1 MDDLQLFSAQCW
13 QFVDLMRI
21 PVRALRVVQFRHSQ
35 CRLESGAADV
45 LRDSQKPVY
54 QFLQLPWGGF
64 TIRLARQNRAR
75 FNAYSQFVNEAF
87 QCPEYIDLT
96 ILLDALEVWLD
107 RIENE
112 STACTFG
119 QHGSAVRMQELAS
132 RLGAS
137 TTESE
142 AWSHLSALQDE
153 FRQLAETVPGVK
165 TSEVIDGR
173 EAQSRPATPRLSS
186 P

>member
-64 TIRLARQNRAR
+64 TIRLARHNRAR

-107 RIENE
+107 RIEKE
-112 STACTFG
+112 STESAFC
-119 QHGSAVRMQELAS
+119 QHGSAVRMQELET
-132 RLGAS
+132 RVGAA
-137 TTESE
+137 TEE
-142 AWSHLSALQDE
+142 PEVWLHLSALQDE
-153 FRQLAETVPGVK
+153 FRQLANAVPGVK
-165 TSEVIDGR
+165 TFEAIDGR